1 MRLTYDRAN
10 NIAYLRL
17 RPRGTEVETI
27 CVSDELNVDIAPDGS
42 VYGIELLN
50 ANEQLQAAD
59 NGKLVLVD
67 EADGSEM
74 ELSLENHRS

>member
-1 MRLTYDRAN
+1 MKLTYDRER

-27 CVSDELNVDIAPDGS
+27 RISDEMNVDISPDGS

-50 ANEQLQAAD
+50 ANEQLRSAD
-59 NGKLVLVD
+59 DGKLVFVD
-67 EADGSEM
+67 EQGHETSVA
-74 ELSLENHRS
+74 LSLT